1 MIVKVPAPSIQWS
14 PTSPGTRKISH
25 VITINPCGTLHFCTK
40 LLTVEI
46 WPIQPLRTLNICSKF
61 HGNPSSCRQHT
72 PLKFTPDEKS
82 ETEVS
87 LKRESVT
94 EVGRIHPLGTT
105 NVCRWDIYSG
115 FSLCVFSHGK
125 EKVCE
130 SDVLVSFVVSFV
142 FGVTS
147 TGVCRGPIEN
157 RGGWLFLWFWCQMS
171 EIGGILSSGS
181 FTWCLCVILQS
192 LSQDQP

>member
-61 HGNPSSCRQHT
+61 HGNPSSSRQHT

-87 LKRESVT
+87 LKQKSVWNGSQSLKL
-94 EVGRIHPLGTT
+94 VGFIPWEPRMSAAEIFTLA
-105 NVCRWDIYSG
+105 
-115 FSLCVFSHGK
+115 SLCVF
-125 EKVCE
+125 
-130 SDVLVSFVVSFV
+130 LVTVKRKCVNLMCWFPLSFL
-142 FGVTS
+142 
-147 TGVCRGPIEN
+147 
-157 RGGWLFLWFWCQMS
+157 LFL
-171 EIGGILSSGS
+171 E
-181 FTWCLCVILQS
+181 
-192 LSQDQP
+192 